1 MLVLFVFSLSL
12 FDWIVARGFTG
23 GGKLAGGYLKQISD
37 DVGSYAHIL
46 HYKVFSTECLLCFKF

>member
-1 MLVLFVFSLSL
+1 MLVLFFFLSL
-12 FDWIVARGFTG
+12 FDWIVARGLTG
-23 GGKLAGGYLKQISD
+23 GGKLVGGYLKQISD

>member
-1 MLVLFVFSLSL
+1 M
-12 FDWIVARGFTG
+12 ARGFTG